1 MSLFPFFEIVNAI
14 LSPSGCQLGEEA
26 MPSNLGTVVDLIYR
40 KG

>member
-1 MSLFPFFEIVNAI
+1 MSLLPFFEIVNAM

-26 MPSNLGTVVDLIYR
+26 MPSNLGNFIDLIFK